1 MTQHLGSRS
10 AQCKWGSGT
19 DGNVHVKWHAGHAAV
34 MDVDHGL
41 DAYGAIAVITSL
53 HVLLLLLLLLSC
65 SQLLL
70 RQELRRR
77 VRHCSSAYW
86 HCVSISNNQK
96 PVLFFHIYLV
106 AHACSEVVTRR
117 FGGLLDGLSLVI
129 KGSSPG

>member
-1 MTQHLGSRS
+1 
-10 AQCKWGSGT
+10 
-19 DGNVHVKWHAGHAAV
+19 

-41 DAYGAIAVITSL
+41 DACGAIAVITSL
-53 HVLLLLLLLLSC
+53 HVLLLLLLSC

-86 HCVSISNNQK
+86 HCVSISKNLK

-106 AHACSEVVTRR
+106 VRTCSEVVMRR

-129 KGSSPG
+129 KGPSPG